1 MRRTLAALA
10 ASGLIPVLAAC
21 GGEPTEAPPI
31 EAPIAAETLPTPAP
45 TDAPSPAPAEEAGP
59 DIPYA
64 STVGGFCLMLPGSWE
79 GHYRAEEMAVED
91 AEDMYSG
98 MRSVTRFLYTP
109 TDASLGPQALLS
121 IMTMAKADFEAI
133 DPAQEPPPGTLIA
146 EEGEQAWLYAGPQ
159 SNPYEPG
166 TEDATSFDVLYE
178 DLGDITERFAI
189 GSCPASAASAADGG
203 AGLSAAPGG
212 LPEEL
217 LGRVWSW
224 ESTGMSNDD
233 TFTPAASSLYS
244 VTFSADGSVAVRA
257 DCNAAA
263 GSYSAKAEQLS
274 IAIGPVT
281 TALCAEGSLSET
293 YLQQLGQVGSW
304 MLSEDGALVLLLA
317 FDSGSMIHRSES
329 D

>member
-21 GGEPTEAPPI
+21 GGEPTEAPPA
-31 EAPIAAETLPTPAP
+31 EAPIAAETLPTAAP
-45 TDAPSPAPAEEAGP
+45 MEAPSPAPEAEVGP
-59 DIPYA
+59 DIPYS

-79 GHYRAEEMAVED
+79 GHYSAEELAVED
-91 AEDMYSG
+91 AEDLYSG
-98 MRSVTRFLYTP
+98 VTSVTRFLYTP
-109 TDASLGPQALLS
+109 SDASLSPQAILS
-121 IMTMAKADFEAI
+121 IMTMAKEDFEAI

-146 EEGEQAWLYAGPQ
+146 EEGEQVWLYAGPQ
-159 SNPYEPG
+159 SNPFEPG
-166 TEDATSFDVLYE
+166 SADATAFDALYE
-178 DLGDITERFAI
+178 DLGDVTERFAI
-189 GSCPASAASAADGG
+189 GSCPASAALAARRTDGTP
-203 AGLSAAPGG
+203 AAPGG
-212 LPEEL
+212 LPDEL
-217 LGRVWSW
+217 LGKVWSW

-244 VTFSADGSVAVRA
+244 VTFNADGSVAIRA

-263 GSYSAKAEQLS
+263 GSYSTKAEQLS
-274 IAIGPVT
+274 IEIGPVT

-293 YLQQLGQVGSW
+293 YLQQLSQVGSW
-304 MLSEDGALVLLLA
+304 MLTEDGALVLLLA